1 MAVMPIVKYGD
12 PLLRKRTQKVTD
24 IQSVQPLLEDMF
36 ETMYEEEG
44 MGLAANQVGLDL
56 NFAVIDI
63 TQTEEDDYPRVIVN
77 PEILETSGGYEM
89 EEGCLSIPE
98 IRATISR
105 PEKILVQYQDETG
118 ELHKE
123 YVEGLLARVIQH
135 EVDHLNGV
143 YYIDHL
149 TPTKLAILD
158 KRLSEIAEKG
168 VPSSG
173 ITL

>member
-1 MAVMPIVKYGD
+1 MAILPIVKYGD
-12 PLLRKRTQKVTD
+12 PLLRKRTQQVTD
-24 IQSVQPLLEDMF
+24 IQSVQPFLKDMF

-44 MGLAANQVGLDL
+44 MGLAANQVGLDM

-63 TQTEEDDYPRVIVN
+63 SHSEEDDYPRVIIN
-77 PEILETSGGYEM
+77 PEILKTVGSYEM

-105 PEKILVQYQDETG
+105 PEKILVHYLDDTG
-118 ELHKE
+118 KSHEDH
-123 YVEGLLARVIQH
+123 VEGLLARVIQH

-143 YYIDHL
+143 FYIDHL
-149 TPTKLAILD
+149 TPAKHAILD
-158 KRLSEIAEKG
+158 KRLSEIAERG

>member
-12 PLLRKRTQKVTD
+12 PLLRKRAQPVTD
-24 IQSVQPLLEDMF
+24 VQSIQSLLEDMF

-44 MGLAANQVGLDL
+44 MGLAANQVGLDM

-63 TQTEEDDYPRVIVN
+63 SHADEDDYPRVIVN
-77 PEILETSGGYEM
+77 PEILESSGGYEM

-105 PEKILVQYQDETG
+105 PEKILVKYQDESG
-118 ELHKE
+118 QLHE
-123 YVEGLLARVIQH
+123 EHLEGLLARVFQH

-143 YYIDHL
+143 FYIDHL
-149 TPTKLAILD
+149 TPAKLAILD
-158 KRLSEIAEKG
+158 KRLSEIVERG